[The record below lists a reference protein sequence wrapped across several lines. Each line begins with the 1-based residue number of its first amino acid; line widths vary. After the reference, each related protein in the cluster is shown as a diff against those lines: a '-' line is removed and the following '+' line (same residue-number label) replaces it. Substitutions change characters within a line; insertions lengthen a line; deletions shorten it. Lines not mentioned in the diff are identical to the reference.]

1 MLFTVRFSAQK
12 KRGCWRVFSLRELW
26 FLTAFW
32 GKVEEL
38 KWSSS
43 RSKTRLFLPVQ
54 IAYLTYRESQCK
66 FSISHAKP
74 SLIDSSRLRV
84 ANQYYQV
91 AVALCRLLWFHGKP
105 HRSLTSGKVINRGLD
120 YESNEYSL
128 VKIKNTNIYS
138 PFNYKPFLQDKE
150 ICNFN
155 LQVLQLQYWV
165 TKYNLKGKSVP

>member
-1 MLFTVRFSAQK
+1 M
-12 KRGCWRVFSLRELW
+12 FSLRELW
-26 FLTAFW
+26 IRTAFW

-54 IAYLTYRESQCK
+54 IVYLTYRESRCK

-74 SLIDSSRLRV
+74 SLIDSSCLRV
-84 ANQYYQV
+84 ADQYYQV
-91 AVALCRLLWFHGKP
+91 AVALCQLLWFQGKP
-105 HRSLTSGKVINRGLD
+105 QMYLMSRKVINGGPD
-120 YESNEYSL
+120 CESNEYSL

-138 PFNYKPFLQDKE
+138 PFNYKPFLQDRE